1 MTCDIDPKEEHLQ
14 KWLKEGVSL
23 ETHTVDHPCPLLK
36 DGDLAKAKS
45 TYDRCVDKLA
55 AVPNSRPV
63 AFRMPCCDS
72 LNTVSPRFYAE
83 IFNKTTAK
91 GNFLTIDSSVFNLIT
106 ANDPDLPRELRLES
120 DGSERFRKYLPA
132 DRTFVNYIEDY
143 PYPYVIGGTC
153 WEFPCVVPSDWS
165 AQHYHN
171 QNASPLTLR
180 DWKAALD
187 ATVIKKGVYCLVFH
201 PHGWSAPEQFI
212 DLIDYAV
219 AKHGKKVKFLTFRE
233 AQERLNQNVLSG
245 HPLREP
251 KTGAP
256 NGVTIVG
263 SAGNVDFRLPLDQL
277 KLLRGVTGGNVDILV
292 RTETLGF
299 YTTWGFRNGEWGWG
313 SIPVPAGRDLP
324 GPPPPP
330 VAGYKVYWYPK
341 IDRKTVGIAA
351 NGTDHA
357 IFSSSD
363 DGKSYVKTDL
373 TLPPGARLTDG
384 DGDHGLRFIDID
396 EDGNDDI
403 VFSNEK
409 EYGIYLYT
417 DLAHGWS
424 KKVMAGK
431 AGDPGRCRP
440 LRSTARTTASS
451 SIRDPS
457 GGRTSTPIS
466 SRTTSIAGHS
476 TTC

>member
-1 MTCDIDPKEEHLQ
+1 MGL
-14 KWLKEGVSL
+14 G
-23 ETHTVDHPCPLLK
+23 
-36 DGDLAKAKS
+36 
-45 TYDRCVDKLA
+45 
-55 AVPNSRPV
+55 
-63 AFRMPCCDS
+63 MP
-72 LNTVSPRFYAE
+72 SPR
-83 IFNKTTAK
+83 
-91 GNFLTIDSSVFNLIT
+91 
-106 ANDPDLPRELRLES
+106 
-120 DGSERFRKYLPA
+120 
-132 DRTFVNYIEDY
+132 
-143 PYPYVIGGTC
+143 
-153 WEFPCVVPSDWS
+153 
-165 AQHYHN
+165 
-171 QNASPLTLR
+171 
-180 DWKAALD
+180 
-187 ATVIKKGVYCLVFH
+187 
-201 PHGWSAPEQFI
+201 
-212 DLIDYAV
+212 
-219 AKHGKKVKFLTFRE
+219 
-233 AQERLNQNVLSG
+233 
-245 HPLREP
+245 
-251 KTGAP
+251 
-256 NGVTIVG
+256 
-263 SAGNVDFRLPLDQL
+263 
-277 KLLRGVTGGNVDILV
+277 
-292 RTETLGF
+292 
-299 YTTWGFRNGEWGWG
+299 
-313 SIPVPAGRDLP
+313 PAGRDLP

-384 DGDHGLRFIDID
+384 DGNHGLRFIDID

-417 DLAHGWS
+417 DLVPRLEQEGDGGQGRRSRGTAAH
-424 KKVMAGK
+424 
-431 AGDPGRCRP
+431 